1 MQAPRTLKNGSHRR
15 RHRATGRLRRYQRQ
29 WVRRAS
35 HSRASQWLRNT
46 IPTTSQWFRHTLPA
60 TADQWRRGLLLA
72 ANQWLRHTLPTK
84 TRQWWA
90 DLDRDQLRARAVVAA
105 LIVAVVVPVTL
116 TGGASSSTRLEAD
129 LTAALE
135 RRAKA
140 GDTPAR
146 GFARDDDSP
155 PGSATDDPLADAEK
169 LLSAPLADLI
179 TAAASPKPASSASPA
194 AAKPAET
201 KAAESK
207 PAPKKK
213 PERVAPIGGLDEA
226 QMAHAAT
233 IVRVG
238 QEMGLPRQAY
248 VVALATALQ
257 ESNLRN
263 LANPVYPDSYQY
275 RHDGSGYDHDSVGLF
290 QQRPSMGWGTV
301 AQIMDP
307 EYSARAFYQRLKG
320 VPGWENMPVTVAAQT
335 VQVSAFPDYYA
346 KHEPLARKLVDAL
359 T

>member
-1 MQAPRTLKNGSHRR
+1 MQAPRTLKKRSTRR
-15 RHRATGRLRRYQRQ
+15 RSRLTGRLRRYLHQ
-29 WVRRAS
+29 WVRLADD
-35 HSRASQWLRNT
+35 SRASQWLRDT
-46 IPTTSQWFRHTLPA
+46 IPTTGRWFRHTLPA
-60 TADQWRRGLLLA
+60 ATE
-72 ANQWLRHTLPTK
+72 QWLREAIPVADRWLRQTLPTTAK
-84 TRQWWA
+84 QLWA
-90 DLDRDQLRARAVVAA
+90 DLDRDRLRARSALAMLLLAVA
-105 LIVAVVVPVTL
+105 VVPVTL
-116 TGGASSSTRLEAD
+116 AGGRSAPTAPAGD

-135 RRAKA
+135 QRAAA
-140 GDTPAR
+140 GEVADRGLRGAGLPDAASSGELLLTPLT
-146 GFARDDDSP
+146 DVI
-155 PGSATDDPLADAEK
+155 SAAATPEP
-169 LLSAPLADLI
+169 SE
-179 TAAASPKPASSASPA
+179 AASPAPTKSAEPRRSDPEPSPTPTPKRVEPIA
-194 AAKPAET
+194 GLNET
-201 KAAESK
+201 
-207 PAPKKK
+207 
-213 PERVAPIGGLDEA
+213 
-226 QMAHAAT
+226 QMEHAAT

>member
-29 WVRRAS
+29 WVRRAT

-72 ANQWLRHTLPTK
+72 ANQWLLDTPCPPRPGNGGPTW
-84 TRQWWA
+84 TA
-90 DLDRDQLRARAVVAA
+90 TSFRARAVVAA

-207 PAPKKK
+207 PAESKPAPKKK
-213 PERVAPIGGLDEA
+213 PERVARIGGLDEA

-248 VVALATALQ
+248 VMALATAMQ
-257 ESNLRN
+257 ESNCATWPTRSPGLV
-263 LANPVYPDSYQY
+263 PVPP
-275 RHDGSGYDHDSVGLF
+275 RG
-290 QQRPSMGWGTV
+290 QRFRPRLGRPVPAAAQHGWGTV

-307 EYSARAFYQRLKG
+307 DVRGDARSTSG
-320 VPGWENMPVTVAAQT
+320 
-335 VQVSAFPDYYA
+335 
-346 KHEPLARKLVDAL
+346 
-359 T
+359 